1 MLNLAVKYMYM
12 KKPKFSPETQMLG
25 YGYNPE
31 WSEGAVKCPIYQT
44 STFVFKSAEEG
55 KAFFE
60 MAHGKPGHEGE
71 AMGLIYSRI
80 NNPDMEILEE
90 RLKLWDGGEAA
101 AAFSSGMSAI
111 ATTLVTYLSPGDVL
125 LYSNPLYGG
134 THKFVHHILTHFGVE
149 VIGFRAGQD
158 LKEVEQLLVEGGH
171 ANRLKMIFV
180 ETPANPTNDLID
192 IEMCSSIAKKYSVP
206 GRKVLVAV
214 DNTYMGPLW
223 QHPLKLGA
231 DLVLYSATKYIGGH
245 SDVIAGAV
253 VANKELI
260 GKIKKTRT
268 LFGTMIDPHTSWL
281 LMRSLETLKIRMEA
295 AAANAEK
302 VAAYL
307 SCHPKVEKV
316 YYLGYTAKNNP
327 DQEAIF
333 RKQYLSNGAMLSF
346 DITGG
351 EHEAFTFLNSLRHI
365 KLAVS
370 LGGTESLAEHP
381 ATMTHGDVPFEEKQ
395 ELHITEKM
403 VRLSIGIE
411 NHRDIIWDIEQAL
424 EKVKVPEP
432 ETVL

>member
-1 MLNLAVKYMYM
+1 MNQSN
-12 KKPKFSPETQMLG
+12 FSPETQMMG
-25 YGYNPE
+25 YAYNPE
-31 WSEGAVKCPIYQT
+31 LSEGAVKCPVFQT

-60 MAHGKPGHEGE
+60 IAHGKPGHEGE

-90 RLKLWDGGEAA
+90 RLKLWDRGEAA

-111 ATTLVTYLSPGDVL
+111 VSSLITFLSPGDVL

-134 THKFVHHILTHFGVE
+134 THKFIHHILTHFGIE

-158 LKEVEQLLVEGGH
+158 LEEVEKLLIKSGH
-171 ANRLKMIFV
+171 AKKLKMIFM

-192 IEMCSSIAKKYSVP
+192 IAMCSRIAKKYST
-206 GRKVLVAV
+206 KEKQVLVAV

-223 QHPLKLGA
+223 QHPLQHGA

-245 SDVIAGAV
+245 SDVIAGAAV
-253 VANKELI
+253 GSKAVI

-268 LFGTMIDPHTSWL
+268 FFGTMIDPHSSWL
-281 LMRSLETLKIRMEA
+281 LMRSLETLKIRMETA
-295 AAANAEK
+295 AFNAEK
-302 VAAYL
+302 VAGFL
-307 SCHPKVEKV
+307 SNHPKVEKV
-316 YYLGYTAKNNP
+316 YYLGFTAKNNP
-327 DQEAIF
+327 GQLSVFE
-333 RKQYLSNGAMLSF
+333 KQYLSNGAMLSF
-346 DITGG
+346 DVAGG
-351 EHEAFTFLNSLRHI
+351 EKEAFAFLNALKHI

-381 ATMTHGDVPFEEKQ
+381 STMTHADVPAEEKE

-411 NHRDIIWDIEQAL
+411 NYKDLIWDIEQAL
-424 EKVKVPEP
+424 EKVKIQSKEKV
-432 ETVL
+432 V